1 MNLKEFN
8 KKCFDIPNSVVDK
21 AIDEYVKGFRAERN
35 KVMLKEKLL
44 SGMTYEEIAELHDM
58 SVRQVKNIISNTAQM
73 IVPHLGVGI

>member
-1 MNLKEFN
+1 MKIKDFN
-8 KKCFDIPNSVVDK
+8 KVCFNIPNSEVEK
-21 AIDEYVKGFRAERN
+21 AIDEYVKGFKADRN

-73 IVPHLGVGI
+73 IVPHLG